1 MPVDGQRDKDILQA
15 IDIKTKIMTAQD
27 DIVQRLKKYYKEL
40 TGEDT
45 SLEEAIT
52 RRKRVTA
59 ESIAIR

>member
-1 MPVDGQRDKDILQA
+1 
-15 IDIKTKIMTAQD
+15 MTAQD